1 VSRTIHL
8 FCSDVDGCLTDNG
21 VYYSAKGEEIK
32 KFNMSDG
39 QGIELLKKAGI
50 EPIIVTQE
58 NSKIV
63 LARARKLRIK
73 AYVGIKDKL
82 YFLQKLVIEK
92 KLKSACV
99 AYVGNDINDLA
110 AMKFACL
117 SFAPADAIE
126 EVKKIATVVLTKR
139 GGEGCIREAV
149 DYLLYKN
156 GV

>member
-1 VSRTIHL
+1 L

-50 EPIIVTQE
+50 EPIIITQE

-99 AYVGNDINDLA
+99 AYVGNDVNDIG

-117 SFAPADAIE
+117 SFAPADAID
-126 EVKKIATVVLTKR
+126 EVKKIATMVLNKK
-139 GGEGCIREAV
+139 GGEGCVREAI
-149 DYLLYKN
+149 DWLLKEPRS
-156 GV
+156 V